1 MDGIKNGLMTYV
13 LVNSNRKIFSFDP
26 YSNFYYFAEN
36 YNDYQIEIIPT
47 PILDLKQDEGEL
59 DSVEETLKLYI
70 SIAGTWLWL
79 NLAP

>member
-1 MDGIKNGLMTYV
+1 MTYV
-13 LVNSNRKIFSFDP
+13 LINCNRKIFSFDP
-26 YSNFYYFAEN
+26 YSNSYYFAEN
-36 YNDYQIEIIPT
+36 YNEYQIEIIPT
-47 PILDLKQDEGEL
+47 SIENLKQDEGEL

>member
-1 MDGIKNGLMTYV
+1 MNYV
-13 LVNSNRKIFSFDP
+13 LVNANREVFSFNP
-26 YSNFYYFAEN
+26 YRNQYYFEKDFN
-36 YNDYQIEIIPT
+36 INQIEIIPT
-47 PILDLKQDEGEL
+47 PIENLKQDEGEL

>member
-1 MDGIKNGLMTYV
+1 MNYV
-13 LVNSNRKIFSFDP
+13 LFNWDRKVFSFDP
-26 YSNFYYFAEN
+26 YTHSYYFAEN